1 MRIQRP
7 AGRSSL
13 PYIGVGCI
21 IILGICL
28 IVTIAGAIFLIP
40 RLPEIMLQIGG
51 FQPEGETD
59 AVFANVTPIPT
70 IQVDNSITVSQAVID
85 LGNYGSEALNPS
97 RYEYT
102 LNIGTS
108 ASSGQLATLNFTE
121 TSLMALCAQR
131 TTVCSGT
138 GGVYRNGRIDLRPQG
153 AVIYADVYVAQL
165 GSWQNL
171 GVVMRLDSTNRQ
183 LQVIGVDLNG
193 TLFAAPPTEL
203 GTIVRDIE
211 QTGNDIL
218 RQVALEAEGERYL
231 LSEIRIDDTTL
242 TLIMR

>member
-7 AGRSSL
+7 AGRSKL
-13 PYIGVGCI
+13 PYIGVGCAI
-21 IILGICL
+21 VLAICL
-28 IVTIAGAIFLIP
+28 ITTVVGAIFLLP
-40 RLPEIMLQIGG
+40 RLPEIVLQIGG

-70 IQVDNSITVSQAVID
+70 IQIENPVVPSQALID
-85 LGNYGSEALNPS
+85 LGSYGSEPLNPS
-97 RYEYT
+97 RYEYM
-102 LNIGTS
+102 LNVGEVS
-108 ASSGQLATLNFTE
+108 GGQLATLTFTE

-193 TLFAAPPTEL
+193 TLFSAPPTEL

-218 RQVALEAEGERYL
+218 RQVALEANNERYL

>member
-1 MRIQRP
+1 MQIQRP
-7 AGRSSL
+7 ARRSNL
-13 PYIGVGCI
+13 PYIGFGCI
-21 IILGICL
+21 VLLAICL
-28 IVTIAGAIFLIP
+28 ITTVVGVIFLLP
-40 RLPEIMLQIGG
+40 RLPEIMLQVGG

-70 IQVDNSITVSQAVID
+70 IQIENPVIPSQAIIS
-85 LGNYGSEALNPS
+85 LGNYGSEVLNPS

-102 LNIGTS
+102 LAVGS
-108 ASSGQLATLNFTE
+108 VASGQLATLTFTE
-121 TSLMALCAQR
+121 SSLMTLCAQR

-153 AVIYADVYVAQL
+153 AVIYADVYVPQL

-193 TLFAAPPTEL
+193 TLFAAPPSEL

-218 RQVALEAEGERYL
+218 RQVALEADSQRYTL
-231 LSEIRIDDTTL
+231 FEIRIDNTTL
-242 TLIMR
+242 TMIMR

>member
-7 AGRSSL
+7 AGRSNL
-13 PYIGVGCI
+13 PYIGVGCAI
-21 IILGICL
+21 VLAICL
-28 IVTIAGAIFLIP
+28 ITTVVGAIFLLP

-70 IQVDNSITVSQAVID
+70 IQIENPVVPSQAVID
-85 LGNYGSEALNPS
+85 LGNYGSEPLNPS
-97 RYEYT
+97 RYDYT
-102 LNIGTS
+102 LNVGN
-108 ASSGQLATLNFTE
+108 ASGGQLASLSFTE

-153 AVIYADVYVAQL
+153 AVIYADVFVSQL
-165 GSWQNL
+165 GTWQNL

-183 LQVIGVDLNG
+183 LQVVGVDLNG

-203 GTIVRDIE
+203 GMIVTDIE

-218 RQVALEAEGERYL
+218 RQVALEANSERYQ
-231 LSEIRIDDTTL
+231 LSEIRIDDTML
-242 TLIMR
+242 TMIMR

>member
-7 AGRSSL
+7 ARRSNL
-13 PYIGVGCI
+13 PYIGIGCI
-21 IILGICL
+21 LVLAICL
-28 IVTIAGAIFLIP
+28 ITTVAGAIFLLP

-70 IQVDNSITVSQAVID
+70 IQVENPVAVSQAIID
-85 LGNYGSEALNPS
+85 LGNYGSETLNPS

-102 LNIGTS
+102 LAVG
-108 ASSGQLATLNFTE
+108 GQLATLTFTE

-131 TTVCSGT
+131 TTVCSGS

-183 LQVIGVDLNG
+183 LQVVGVDLNG
-193 TLFAAPPTEL
+193 TLYAAPPTDL
-203 GTIVRDIE
+203 GSVVKDIE

-218 RQVALEAEGERYL
+218 RQLALEADDKRYL
-231 LSEIRIDDTTL
+231 LSEIGIDDTTL